1 MRSATGEVV
10 RNARVPCR
18 FDVAVI
24 GGGPGGATAA
34 ALIARAGLQVACFER
49 ERFPR
54 FHVGESLLPANL
66 PLFER
71 LGVLETLEA
80 QGFIRKYGAAFIDD
94 IEDRR
99 RTVNFRREPGLA
111 DHAFNVPRADFDRIL
126 LEHAVKQGAAVL
138 QGTTVD
144 RVTPGPTGVRLD
156 VSTEDGG
163 EETVEARFVVDA
175 SGRDALL
182 ASRLGRREAMPD
194 LGKVSLFA
202 HVRGGDR
209 WPGRTEGFIRIILF
223 QHGWF
228 WWIPFAGDLTSVGCV
243 LHQRVV
249 KARQGSVEALFEE
262 MITACPSVRAWL
274 ERATRTTEVYSTG
287 NFSYRTAPAVGD
299 RFVAIG
305 DAVTFVDPIFS
316 TGVFIAMQSAELAAR
331 TIVEVCRA
339 GEFRATR
346 FEGYRRRVTR
356 GTALFFDL
364 IERYYDPAFL
374 DVFFAP
380 RPPPVLGPVS
390 RRAFTTVVAGGAFLR
405 RPLRVSLGLGIMS
418 VATRIE
424 RIARRRRGLAVGSRL
439 PW

>member
-1 MRSATGEVV
+1 VRSTGDAVV
-10 RNARVPCR
+10 TDRRLRAR

-34 ALIARAGLQVACFER
+34 ALTAKAGLQVACFER

-54 FHVGESLLPANL
+54 FHVGESLLPANV

-94 IEDRR
+94 VEGRR
-99 RTVNFRREPGLA
+99 RTVDFRREPGLA
-111 DHAFNVPRADFDRIL
+111 DHAFNVPRAEFDRVL
-126 LEHAVKQGAAVL
+126 LEHAVKQGATVF
-138 QGTTVD
+138 QGAQVD
-144 RVTPGPTGVRLD
+144 RVTLGADGVRLD
-156 VSTEDGG
+156 VRTEDGR
-163 EETVEARFVVDA
+163 EETVEAGFAVDA

-194 LGKVSLFA
+194 LGKVALFA
-202 HVRGGDR
+202 HFRGGDR
-209 WPGRTEGFIRIILF
+209 WPGRQEGYLRIILF
-223 QHGWF
+223 EHGWF

-274 ERATRTTEVYSTG
+274 AQATRTTEVYSTA
-287 NFSYRTAPAVGD
+287 NFSYRTTPAVGD

-316 TGVFIAMQSAELAAR
+316 TGVFIAMQSAELATR
-331 TIVEVCRA
+331 TIVDLCCT
-339 GEFRATR
+339 GEFRAAR
-346 FEGYRRRVTR
+346 FESYRRRITR
-356 GTALFFDL
+356 GTTLFFDL

-374 DVFFAP
+374 DAFFAP
-380 RPPPVLGPVS
+380 RPPPVLGPVA

-405 RPLRVSLGLGIMS
+405 RPLRVRLGLGIMS

-424 RIARRRRGLAVGSRL
+424 RVARRRRGLAVDSRL